1 MSVGGFDFH
10 MLVKIIKASALVIRK
25 ILLSFS
31 FYAFFLAEIGRANF
45 FFFFTIWAE
54 KCFEMFLLRAILSIM
69 KNVRDTK

>member
-1 MSVGGFDFH
+1 MRNVVLLAKGLRNKNVSVGGFDFH

-45 FFFFTIWAE
+45 FFFFTI
-54 KCFEMFLLRAILSIM
+54 
-69 KNVRDTK
+69 